1 MTPSQTVKQYDL
13 KDFFRTPEQSGYQ
26 ISPDGN
32 WISFLAPFERRKNI
46 FIQPRNGGEA
56 KRITSETAR
65 DMAGYFWKGNDRIIY
80 AKDFGGDENFHLFSA
95 AVDGTDVR
103 DLTPF
108 DKVTVNIIDE
118 LEEQES
124 LMLISLNKRDKEVF
138 DVYRLNI
145 ITGDLD
151 LVAENPGNITSWVTD
166 HDGKLRIAVATD
178 GVNST
183 FLYREDEAKEFR
195 PIRTT
200 NFREKLLPMFF
211 MFDNTNVFCAS
222 NIGRDKLAITLIDPT
237 TCTEK
242 KVIFEHPEV
251 DVHNLHFS
259 QKRKVIT
266 HTTYTTYKNERHFF
280 DHDTEKLYHR
290 LYELLPNYEV
300 SLSAHNKE
308 EDVFIV
314 RTYSDRSLGACYVYE
329 KDTDTLT
336 KLADISPWLD
346 ENDLCEMKPV
356 QFTSRDGLT
365 IHGYLTLPKGKDPKN
380 LPVIVNPHGG
390 PWHRDTWGYN
400 PEVQFLAN
408 RGYAIFQLNFR
419 GSTGYGR
426 AFWEASFKQWGLTMQ
441 DDVSD
446 GVQWLIAKG
455 IADTKRIAI
464 YGGSYG
470 GYCTLAGMTFTPELY
485 ACGIDYVGVSNLFT
499 FMQTI
504 PPYWKPF
511 LESMYEMVG
520 NPEKDQELMR
530 AASPVFHV
538 DKIISPLM
546 VIQGAQDPRVNI
558 NESNQIVEALQ
569 KRGIDVPY
577 IVKENEGHGFHNE
590 ENRFEVYAAM
600 EQFLA
605 KHLQ

>member
-1 MTPSQTVKQYDL
+1 MTPSQAVKQYDL

-32 WISFLAPFERRKNI
+32 WISFLAPYERRKNI

-65 DMAGYFWKGNDRIIY
+65 DMAGYFWKGNDHIIY

-108 DKVTVNIIDE
+108 DKVTVNIINE

-145 ITGDLD
+145 ITGELD

-166 HDGKLRIAVATD
+166 HDGKLRIAIATD

-183 FLYREDEAKEFR
+183 VLYREDEAKEFR

-222 NIGRDKLAITLIDPT
+222 NIGRDKLAITLIDPA
-237 TCTEK
+237 TCAEK

-251 DVHNLHFS
+251 DVHDLHFS
-259 QKRKVIT
+259 KKRKIIT

-365 IHGYLTLPKGKDPKN
+365 IHGYLTLPKGKDAKN

-419 GSTGYGR
+419 GSIGYGK

-446 GVQWLIAKG
+446 GVQWLIAQG
-455 IADTKRIAI
+455 IADAKRVAI

-470 GYCTLAGMTFTPELY
+470 GYCTLAGMTFTPDLY